1 MNKKIALKII
11 YELIIF
17 SEEQAN
23 GIYATENFDD
33 AWKAWEYIKEKLER
47 RTND

>member
-17 SEEQAN
+17 SEEN
-23 GIYATENFDD
+23 YETENFDD

-47 RTND
+47 RVKQ